1 MPITHKFISEKADDP
16 DSTLVRPSNWN
27 DTHDIDHGIAI
38 LDASGVA
45 IVNDANTPAID
56 RILLIVQIGNSNM
69 KIYVSSVVE
78 GVSFI
83 ITASGGQDD
92 AGLSIP
98 WFFL

>member
-1 MPITHKFISEKADDP
+1 MPITHKFISEKP
-16 DSTLVRPSNWN
+16 DSQDTSLVRPSNWN
-27 DTHDIDHGIAI
+27 EEHKIDHGIAI
-38 LDASGVA
+38 LDADGVA

-69 KIYVSSVVE
+69 KIYVSSVIE
-78 GVSFI
+78 GVSFT
-83 ITASGGQDD
+83 ITATGEQDD